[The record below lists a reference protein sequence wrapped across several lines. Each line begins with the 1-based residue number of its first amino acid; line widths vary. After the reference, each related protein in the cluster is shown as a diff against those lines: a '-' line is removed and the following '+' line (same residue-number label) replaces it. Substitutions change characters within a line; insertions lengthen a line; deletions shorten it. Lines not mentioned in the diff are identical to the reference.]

1 MALKKNTIKYLELFA
16 GVGGFRTAIERAAKS
31 TGALAEC
38 VGFSEIDSNAIKTY
52 KANYDIKEKEIEI
65 GDVTSLDS
73 EAKIKK
79 LPNFDVLLAG
89 FPCQP
94 FSLMGE
100 KGGFAD
106 SRGTLFFHIANI
118 LAIKKPEFFILENVR
133 GLKTHD
139 GGKTFER
146 IMEILTKDLG
156 YSVRPELLNS
166 MDFGV
171 PQVRRRLFFI
181 GVKNKKTFKHI
192 NEIDFS
198 KNVKKNRFKTVWHL
212 LERNVDDKY
221 YLSERLIKTILAH
234 GSGNYY
240 SKSEINRIVARPLT
254 ASMHKMHRAN
264 QDNYYSDDFINGEFD
279 GEKVLLAK
287 KDKKRIR
294 KITPLEAFRLQGFDD
309 FFVKNARKVGVSDT
323 QLFRQAG
330 NAITVNVAENIL
342 KSILEFAQSSYSPG
356 GGHNL
361 R

>member
-1 MALKKNTIKYLELFA
+1 MTPIKSNKIKYLELFA
-16 GVGGFRTAIERAAKS
+16 GIGGFRSAMERAAKS
-31 TGALAEC
+31 IGIKTEC

-52 KANYDIKEKEIEI
+52 KANFDLGQDELEI
-65 GDVTSLDS
+65 GDITSLDS
-73 EAKIKK
+73 EDKIKK

-106 SRGTLFFHIANI
+106 SRGTLFFHIAKI
-118 LAIKKPEFFILENVR
+118 LATKKPEFFILENVR

-139 GGKTFER
+139 SGKTFKR
-146 IMEILTKDLG
+146 IIQILTEDLG
-156 YSVRPELLNS
+156 YQVRPELLNS

-181 GVKNKKTFKHI
+181 GVKDREIFKQI
-192 NEIDFS
+192 EKIDFP
-198 KNVKKNRFKTVWHL
+198 KNVRKNKFQTVWHL

-221 YLSERLIKTILAH
+221 YLSQKLIKTILAH

-240 SKSEINRIVARPLT
+240 SKSEINRIFARPLT

-264 QDNYYSDDFINGEFD
+264 QDNYYSDNFIHGNFD
-279 GEKVLLAK
+279 GEKVISSNK
-287 KDKKRIR
+287 NKNRIR

-309 FFVKNARKVGVSDT
+309 FFVDNAKKAGVSDT
-323 QLFRQAG
+323 QLYRQAG

-342 KSILEFAQSSYSPG
+342 HSLFKMI
-356 GGHNL
+356 
-361 R
+361 